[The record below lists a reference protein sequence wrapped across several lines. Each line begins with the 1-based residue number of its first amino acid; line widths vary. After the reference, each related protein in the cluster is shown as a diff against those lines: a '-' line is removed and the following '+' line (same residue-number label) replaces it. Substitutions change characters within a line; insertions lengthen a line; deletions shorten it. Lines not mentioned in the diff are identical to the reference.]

1 MNIKWVLKRRHRPSF
16 NLVVSYGTI
25 GGNSGLDS
33 TTVHLNAGNVNCM
46 HAACGP
52 DNSQGD

>member
-1 MNIKWVLKRRHRPSF
+1 MSIKWVLKRRHRPSF

-33 TTVHLNAGNVNCM
+33 TTVHLNAGNVNCT